1 MKNEGYLFVD
11 HRASPGLPEDVA
23 RRNGLDPQ
31 LTREGKIFEA
41 ATLTCAHCKTVV
53 IINPGR
59 TRERGRCWKCAA
71 YICDNC
77 SVAMQAPGY
86 EHRSFQDIVD
96 SILEKGLKNG

>member
-1 MKNEGYLFVD
+1 MKHEGYLLID

-23 RRNGLDPQ
+23 RRNGLDPRR
-31 LTREGKIFEA
+31 TGEGKVFEA

-59 TRERGRCWKCAA
+59 TRERAHCFRCSA

-77 SVAMQAPGY
+77 SLAAQQAGY
-86 EHRSFQDIVD
+86 EHRSWNEVVD
-96 SILEKGLKNG
+96 SILKEKKNG